1 MTMGCPEERH
11 RSLSRGSISAFVV
24 CLASTFVV
32 VAGLAVDSGR
42 LVAARIAV
50 ADHAENAA
58 RIAVQQVRGLRAG
71 ERTVDAVAARAAALQ
86 YLARFEL
93 TGDIGIDLHSVT
105 VTTRIVETM
114 TLLRLVG
121 IESRTVSATR
131 RAELVDR

>member
-1 MTMGCPEERH
+1 MGFSAPSRD
-11 RSLSRGSISAFVV
+11 RSSKGSISAFVV

-58 RIAVQQVRGLRAG
+58 RVAVQQVRGIRSG
-71 ERTVDAVAARAAALQ
+71 QRSIDPGPARAAAAN
-86 YLARFEL
+86 YLARFGL
-93 TGDIGIDLHSVT
+93 AGDIRVDVLSVT
-105 VTTRIVETM
+105 VTTRMVETM

-121 IESRTVSATR
+121 VETRTVSATR
-131 RAELVDR
+131 RAALADE